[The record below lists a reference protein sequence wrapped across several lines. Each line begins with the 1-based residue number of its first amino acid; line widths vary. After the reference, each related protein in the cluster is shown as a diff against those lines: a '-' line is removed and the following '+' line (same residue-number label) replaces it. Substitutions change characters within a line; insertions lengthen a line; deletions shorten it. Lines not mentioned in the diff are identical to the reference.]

1 MVLKNRYFLNLV
13 FLFFSVT
20 ALIIVYYLEFFQNI
34 QPCKLCI
41 YQRIPYF
48 IVILLSISFLLLNN
62 QKLKK
67 ITFIFYILIFFFSL
81 VMAIHHLGVEK
92 NLWNS
97 VTSCE
102 AELKSFTNNNDLKE
116 YLLNKDF
123 VSCSQ
128 VTFKFLGIS
137 LAGYNVI
144 VSFILFNLSVIGYK
158 N

>member
-1 MVLKNRYFLNLV
+1 MLTTRFNKADINNYIQSIETNLG
-13 FLFFSVT
+13 
-20 ALIIVYYLEFFQNI
+20 LIQQNI
-34 QPCKLCI
+34 SLKDHFKK
-41 YQRIPYF
+41 YGRRIVDDMKWYGD
-48 IVILLSISFLLLNN
+48 IAG
-62 QKLKK
+62 
-67 ITFIFYILIFFFSL
+67 YI
-81 VMAIHHLGVEK
+81 
-92 NLWNS
+92 
-97 VTSCE
+97 
-102 AELKSFTNNNDLKE
+102 NNNDLKE

>member
-1 MVLKNRYFLNLV
+1 
-13 FLFFSVT
+13 
-20 ALIIVYYLEFFQNI
+20 
-34 QPCKLCI
+34 
-41 YQRIPYF
+41 
-48 IVILLSISFLLLNN
+48 
-62 QKLKK
+62 
-67 ITFIFYILIFFFSL
+67 
-81 VMAIHHLGVEK
+81 MAIHHLGVEK